1 VERRRRFWG
10 LVTGAGAVLLAAS
23 ALADVL
29 GYGDPGFGW
38 QQTLGTVVG
47 ALAVVLGLAWMW
59 LGRTRRGA
67 SSTG

>member
-1 VERRRRFWG
+1 MERSRRLGG
-10 LVTGAGAVLLAAS
+10 LVAGAGALLVAAS

-38 QQTLGTVVG
+38 QQTLGAVVG
-47 ALAVVLGLAWMW
+47 ALGVVLGLAWMR
-59 LGRTRRGA
+59 LARARRGA